1 MVLEERGKRKE
12 RIGFVVS
19 DRMDKTVVVRLERL
33 TQHPLYR
40 KSLKVARRI
49 KAHDEENQCAMGDKV
64 RIMETRPFS
73 RDKRWRVVEI
83 LERVQVETEE
93 LES

>member
-12 RIGFVVS
+12 RTGYVVS

-40 KSLKVARRI
+40 KSVKVAKKI
-49 KAHDEENQCAMGDKV
+49 KAHDAENKCAMGDKV
-64 RIMETRPFS
+64 RIVETRPLS
-73 RDKRWRVVEI
+73 RDKKWRVVEI
-83 LERVQVETEE
+83 LEKEQVETEE
-93 LES
+93 L